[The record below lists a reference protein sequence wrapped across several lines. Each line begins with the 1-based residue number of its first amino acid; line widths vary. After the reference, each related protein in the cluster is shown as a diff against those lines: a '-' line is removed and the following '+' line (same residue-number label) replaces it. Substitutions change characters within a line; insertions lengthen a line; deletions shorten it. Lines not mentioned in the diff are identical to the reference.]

1 MSSNLIAIVG
11 RPNVGKSTLFN
22 RLIERRQAI
31 MDDQSG
37 VTRDRHYGRGQWG
50 GIFFTVIDTGGY
62 VVGSEDV
69 FESAIRDQ
77 VEIALEE
84 ADLLLFMVDTQVGL
98 TDLDNE
104 FAHVLRRTKKPVLLV
119 ANKADTPSH
128 THEAAEFYSMGF
140 DELFPVSSQT
150 GTGTGD
156 LLDRVIELLPS
167 KGVENPQGD
176 LPRVTIIGRPNVGK
190 SSFVNLLLGKER
202 TVVADIAGTTR
213 DAIDSH
219 YKAFGKE
226 FILTDTAGLRRKSRV
241 HENVEFYS
249 VMRAIRTVEEADVCI
264 VLLDATQGLE
274 SQDLNILRLAEVRH
288 KGLVLMVNK
297 WDLVEKDTHTAPRW
311 EKELRERLGT
321 MGHVPIIF
329 SSVLT
334 KQRVFRVVETAIQV
348 FENRGQRISTSK
360 LNDVILPAIERNP
373 PPAYKSKY
381 VRIKYATQLPIAYP
395 TFAFFCNHPQYI
407 RKSYERFLE
416 NQLREHFPLEGVPI
430 KIVFRKK

>member
-37 VTRDRHYGRGQWG
+37 VTRDRHYGRGEWG
-50 GIFFTVIDTGGY
+50 GTFFTVIDTGGY

-104 FAHVLRRTKKPVLLV
+104 FAHILRRTKKPVLLV
-119 ANKADTPSH
+119 ANKADTPKH
-128 THEAAEFYSMGF
+128 THEAAEFYAMGF

-156 LLDRVIELLPS
+156 LLDRVVELLPS

-176 LPRVTIIGRPNVGK
+176 LPRITIIGRPNVGK

-202 TVVADIAGTTR
+202 TVVADVAGTTR

-249 VMRAIRTVEEADVCI
+249 VMRAIRTVEDSDVCI

-321 MGHVPIIF
+321 MAHVPIIF

-360 LNDVILPAIERNP
+360 LNEVILPAIERNP

-381 VRIKYATQLPIAYP
+381 VRIKYVTQLPIAYP

-407 RKSYERFLE
+407 RESYERFLE
-416 NQLREHFPLEGVPI
+416 NQLRAHFPLEGVPI